1 MGERTAYRVL
11 QPKGFLEYSYTDRK
25 TNKVIEV
32 RSKKDIVSSMLRQQS
47 YDGGDKDD
55 IERIVMKVAGV
66 LMDSSYYKYSMKWYE
81 EYEAEKAKL
90 LAEGKTEEAGKLY
103 KREKPELP
111 KINDGSLALRYDLD
125 QTRLFPAMISA
136 LYQAP
141 FNSIHDSLNC
151 DINDH
156 GIYEIELVEWNHW
169 KINHYDV
176 ISTAVEG
183 ETKRGKRIYKSL
195 PDKLGEKVTLC
206 EVHFQPG
213 MTLEDGTSFTWYFP
227 REHSTYSEE
236 YDKIPYEQFSKMS
249 REERRAL
256 EAKCLVSKGYKGE
269 NYITLTPEEYKAQ
282 QAAKKA
288 A

>member
-25 TNKVIEV
+25 TKKVTEV
-32 RSKKDIVSSMLRQQS
+32 RTKKDIVSPMLRQQS
-47 YDGGDKDD
+47 YEGGDRED
-55 IERIVMKVAGV
+55 IERIVLKVAKM
-66 LMDSSYYKYSMKWYE
+66 LMSDSYYHYCVEAYE
-81 EYEAEKAKL
+81 KYEAEKAKL
-90 LAEGKTEEAGKLY
+90 LAEGKEKEAAELY
-103 KREKPELP
+103 KREKPEMS
-111 KINDGSLALRYDLD
+111 KINDGGLALRHDLD
-125 QTRLFPAMISA
+125 YTRLFPAMIAA

-141 FNSIHDSLNC
+141 FNSIHDSINC

-156 GIYEIELVEWNHW
+156 GIYEFELVEWNHW

-183 ETKRGKRIYKSL
+183 ETKKGKRIYKPL
-195 PDKLGEKVTLC
+195 PDKLGERVTLC

-213 MTLEDGTSFTWYFP
+213 MTLADGTSFTWYFP
-227 REHSTYSEE
+227 REYSTYTEE
-236 YDKIPYEQFSKMS
+236 YEKIPYEQFSKMS

-269 NYITLTPEEYKAQ
+269 NYIRLTPEQYKAQ
-282 QAAKKA
+282 QVAKTAA
-288 A
+288 